1 MSSGNKL
8 KVADQKFI
16 FCQVCFYF
24 RPFSLFQRNM
34 KNKMNL
40 CSRSTGVQRSK
51 NQVLPIIICFRLEKR
66 SDRTNRKVKNFS
78 EYFVCFRFDGRPVE
92 GPGPAGDRHWSDEP
106 PSGFSKEQAVTT
118 AETGTAPSRPQPVEP
133 RSLPIL

>member
-1 MSSGNKL
+1 
-8 KVADQKFI
+8 
-16 FCQVCFYF
+16 
-24 RPFSLFQRNM
+24 M

-40 CSRSTGVQRSK
+40 CSWSTGVQRSK
-51 NQVLPIIICFRLEKR
+51 NQLSPIIMFLLSEKGY
-66 SDRTNRKVKNFS
+66 DGTNRIETNFF